1 MMMELAIGLVLAGAL
16 VALLIPLLGMQRD
29 QDGESK
35 DVLAIR
41 QAREALLGQAVVGG
55 GLPAPIQFEEG
66 SIDSIST
73 LASSHL
79 TLNSSLT
86 ALPLG
91 WAGALPGQ
99 ALGVPHV
106 SSLQTAYWYDV
117 QPALRTDA
125 SNAFLPKVVEDSP
138 GLWSFLSIIDQF
150 DPDQNANL
158 STGGH
163 KSQLCRNLNS
173 LQSIEQSIRLE
184 SGTNYQRSYLNVTL
198 PRVWGAGF
206 ESQFTWDSA
215 QGQASV
221 SLPAGGTTLIDSVFE
236 NSAAAAFVV
245 VRRQAPALRR
255 LDRQNAVYW
264 QAGLTGLDKA
274 LADRDSAAYPSA
286 ANPSVLS
293 GERGFRVY
301 ENPSTSTVDNPTADT
316 ADYAGLV
323 QSVSLGEFA
332 QSLRNAGLCTTP
344 PTACKANQLFVRL
357 SNSVRSAPPVG
368 AASEGLRMRWSLVN
382 DGGTTTYQTGDV
394 NHGTSTDGVCM
405 DAFGTDDALTAPSR
419 YLRLTFISPAGT
431 VGYTTDE
438 PWYRGGVLVDPNST
452 QLSDN
457 AGLTRWRPLT
467 ALSASEAGKTV
478 TISCQGTH
486 TTTAA
491 SPTGELVR
499 GAEVPTCS
507 VTQIP

>member
-35 DVLAIR
+35 DVLAMR

-55 GLPAPIQFEEG
+55 GLPAPIQFEES
-66 SIDSIST
+66 SIGGATI
-73 LASSHL
+73 ASSHL

-99 ALGVPHV
+99 ALGVTHV

-125 SNAFLPKVVEDSP
+125 SKAFLPKVVEYSP

-158 STGGH
+158 STGGY

-184 SGTNYQRSYLNVTL
+184 NGTNYQRNYLNVTL

-245 VRRQAPALRR
+245 VRRQAPVLRR
-255 LDRQNAVYW
+255 LDRQNAVYR

-274 LADRDSAAYPSA
+274 LADRDPEAYP
-286 ANPSVLS
+286 PSVRS

-301 ENPSTSTVDNPTADT
+301 ENPSTSTADNPTADT

-323 QSVSLGEFA
+323 QSVPLGEFA
-332 QSLRNAGLCTTP
+332 QSLRNAGLCTAP
-344 PTACKANQLFVRL
+344 PTTCKANQLFVRL
-357 SNSVRSAPPVG
+357 SNSVRSAPLEG
-368 AASEGLRMRWSLVN
+368 TAEGLRMRWSLVS
-382 DGGTTTYQTGDV
+382 DSGTTTYQTGDV

-405 DAFGTDDALTAPSR
+405 DAFGTDIASTAPSR
-419 YLRLTFISPAGT
+419 YLRLAFISPAGT
-431 VGYTTDE
+431 VGYVTE
-438 PWYRGGVLVDPNST
+438 EAWFRGGVLVDPNPT
-452 QLSDN
+452 QLGDN
-457 AGLTRWRPLT
+457 AGVTRWRPLT
-467 ALSASEAGKTV
+467 ALSAAEAGKTV

-491 SPTGELVR
+491 SPAGELLRDQV
-499 GAEVPTCS
+499 VPTCL
-507 VTQIP
+507 VTQLP